1 MRLVHAEAGARIVE
15 ARALEGDALLGSALG
30 EGATAEE
37 AEERARQRLQAQ
49 LQQPIQ
55 LPQPMPRPTR
65 APVPSAATPTA
76 PARSAAPPTAPS
88 PVQLAAAEPA
98 ATDPTAEHRAEH
110 RAEMAISSSGPSNS
124 QPHSSVTPAPPA
136 PIPHEEPPGDPEDWS
151 SELARIDLQL
161 QRLGWQRP
169 QESAYL
175 ERAFGHGSRSRI
187 TTYADLLAYL
197 RTLET
202 LEPGC
207 DPDSVPVP
215 LRRRDLLTQS
225 DALLAQLGWS
235 AGQGRQ
241 FLEQHLGLASRQQL
255 SDPQLLQFNMLLEEA
270 VLGSGSPELP
280 PG

>member
-15 ARALEGDALLGSALG
+15 AQAVEGGSVLGSALG
-30 EGATAEE
+30 EAPSAEE
-37 AEERARQRLQAQ
+37 AEERARRRLQAQ
-49 LQQPIQ
+49 LEAPPGVTREGGGPGDRRSREPVQ
-55 LPQPMPRPTR
+55 LPTR
-65 APVPSAATPTA
+65 TA
-76 PARSAAPPTAPS
+76 PAPAPAPASAPTS
-88 PVQLAAAEPA
+88 
-98 ATDPTAEHRAEH
+98 
-110 RAEMAISSSGPSNS
+110 
-124 QPHSSVTPAPPA
+124 TPASAPPPA
-136 PIPHEEPPGDPEDWS
+136 PSEEPPGDPEDWS